1 MKLEECG
8 KTKTFPQKQGV
19 DILKKLV
26 IKGGNKLTGTI
37 KIGGAKN
44 SVVALLPAAILSN
57 SNCTIKNVPNISDV
71 HKLNEMLEILGAKVE
86 YEKGIIKL
94 DTKNIENKEIDEY
107 HANSIRASYYF
118 MGALLGKYHKAEIS
132 MPGGC
137 VIGSRPIDLHIKA
150 FEKLGAKV
158 KLKDNKYTITAKK
171 LVGADI
177 YLDFASVGAT
187 VNTMLA
193 AVLAEGITKIF
204 NAAKEP
210 EIENVADFLKSMG
223 AKICGVGTSTII
235 IEGVKELTSGNIEV
249 IPDRIETGTYLMI
262 GMLLG
267 KNLVIEGVSLKNLDA
282 VISKLKETGARFKID
297 HNKIYVTATRKLKP
311 VNVKTEVYP
320 GFPTDLGQPMS
331 TLLTQCKGESLF
343 QETIYENRMRHIP
356 HLNEM
361 GANIKTFDNNAVIK
375 GKTKLRGREVIATD
389 LRAGAAMMVAGM
401 IAKGTTTITN
411 IEHILRGYEN
421 IVDKLSN
428 VGADIKLIEED

>member
-1 MKLEECG
+1 MFS
-8 KTKTFPQKQGV
+8 TQSQGV

-26 IKGGNKLTGTI
+26 IKGGNKLTGKI

-57 SNCTIKNVPNISDV
+57 SNCTITNVPNISDV
-71 HKLNEMLEILGAKVE
+71 KKLNEMLSILGAKVN
-86 YEKGIIKL
+86 YENSTIKI
-94 DTKNIENKEIDEY
+94 DTTELKNVEIDTY
-107 HANSIRASYYF
+107 HASSIRASYYF
-118 MGALLGKYHKAEIS
+118 MGALLGKYKKAEIAF
-132 MPGGC
+132 PGGC

-158 KLKDNKYTITAKK
+158 KIKDNKYTITAKK
-171 LVGADI
+171 LIGTDI

-235 IEGVKELTSGNIEV
+235 IEGVKELNAGKIEV
-249 IPDRIETGTYLMI
+249 IPDRIEAGTYIMI

-267 KNLVIEGVSLKNLDA
+267 KNLEIDGVNTKNLES
-282 VISKLKETGARFKID
+282 VITKLKETGAKFKID
-297 HNKIYVTATRKLKP
+297 NNKIYVTASRKLKP

-375 GKTKLRGREVIATD
+375 GKTKLKGREVIATD

-428 VGADIKLIEED
+428 VGANIKLIDE

>member
-1 MKLEECG
+1 M
-8 KTKTFPQKQGV
+8 
-19 DILKKLV
+19 KKLV

-37 KIGGAKN
+37 RIGGAKN

-57 SNCTIKNVPNISDV
+57 STCIINNVPNISDV

-107 HANSIRASYYF
+107 HAGSIRASYYF
-118 MGALLGKYHKAEIS
+118 MGALLGKYHKAEIC

-171 LVGADI
+171 LVGTDI

-223 AKICGVGTSTII
+223 AKICGVGTSTIV
-235 IEGVKELTSGNIEV
+235 IEGVKELKEGKIDV

-267 KNLVIEGVSLKNLDA
+267 KNLVIDGVNLKNLDA
-282 VISKLKETGARFKID
+282 VITKLKETGARFKID
-297 HNKIYVTATRKLKP
+297 NNKIYVTATRKLKP

-428 VGADIKLIEED
+428 VGADIKLVDEE